1 MIELIE
7 LTKSY
12 GRVRAVDGVTFSAVP
27 GRVTGFLGL
36 NGSGKTT
43 TLRMLLGL
51 SRPTSGQALINKVR
65 FQELSQPARQVGAV
79 LEQGISHPG
88 QSGRAHL
95 TTQALLIG
103 ADRARVDPLLEQ
115 VGLADAADQRSG
127 DYSLGMRQRLAVAT
141 ALLGDPAVL
150 IMDEPANGLD
160 PEGIAWLRELL
171 RDHARNGGTVLISS
185 HLLAELAQ
193 LIDDVV
199 IISQGTVRY
208 AAPLDDLYGSAS
220 SRLRIRGRDPE
231 RLARAFEQAGATVGA
246 DGSTLEVIG
255 LTPED
260 AGDIAFD
267 AQVPIYELTSD
278 APNLEQIFLGLVSG
292 SINAAAGGPLD
303 TRMSDPGN
311 AATDDPADA
320 PPSTTTSA
328 PPSTTTSA
336 PPSSTTSATPGDPAS
351 DAPSDPGSG
360 PASIPTS
367 TPGSDPASSPTEAGV
382 Q

>member
-1 MIELIE
+1 MIEVIE

-12 GRVRAVDGVTFSAVP
+12 GRVRAVDGVTFAAVP

-51 SRPTSGQALINKVR
+51 SRPTSGRALINKVR
-65 FQELSQPARQVGAV
+65 FRDLSDPARQVGAV

-95 TTQALLIG
+95 LTQALLTG

-115 VGLADAADQRSG
+115 VGLEDAADQRCG

-141 ALLGDPAVL
+141 ALLGDPSVL
-150 IMDEPANGLD
+150 ILDEPANGLD

-171 RDHARNGGTVLISS
+171 REHARNGGTVLISS

-199 IISQGTVRY
+199 IIAQGTVRY
-208 AAPLDDLYGSAS
+208 AAPLADLYGSTSA
-220 SRLRIRGRDPE
+220 RLRIRGRDPE
-231 RLARAFEQAGATVGA
+231 RLSRAFEEAGAQVGT
-246 DGSTLEVIG
+246 DGYALEVTG

-260 AGDIAFD
+260 AGEIAFD
-267 AQVPIYELTSD
+267 AQVPIYELATDS
-278 APNLEQIFLGLVSG
+278 PNLEQIFLDLVG
-292 SINAAAGGPLD
+292 TPAPAPAAAAVP
-303 TRMSDPGN
+303 
-311 AATDDPADA
+311 
-320 PPSTTTSA
+320 
-328 PPSTTTSA
+328 
-336 PPSSTTSATPGDPAS
+336 
-351 DAPSDPGSG
+351 
-360 PASIPTS
+360 
-367 TPGSDPASSPTEAGV
+367 
-382 Q
+382 

>member
-12 GRVRAVDGVTFSAVP
+12 GRVRAVDDVTFSAVP

-51 SRPTSGQALINKVR
+51 TRPTSGTALINKVR
-65 FQELSQPARQVGAV
+65 YRELNHPARQVGAV

-95 TTQALLIG
+95 MTQALLTG
-103 ADRARVDPLLEQ
+103 AEVSRVDPLLEQ
-115 VGLADAADQRSG
+115 VGLEAAAEQRCG

-141 ALLGDPAVL
+141 ALLGDPPVL
-150 IMDEPANGLD
+150 VLDEPANGLD

-171 RDHARNGGTVLISS
+171 RDHARSGGTVLISS

-199 IISQGTVRY
+199 IISHGTVRY
-208 AAPLDDLYGSAS
+208 AAPLDELYGSAS
-220 SRLRIRGRDPE
+220 SRLRIRGRDPQ
-231 RLARAFEQAGATVGA
+231 LLSRAFEQAGAQVGT
-246 DGSTLEVIG
+246 DGDVLAVTG

-260 AGDIAFD
+260 AGEIAFE
-267 AQVPIYELTSD
+267 AQVPIYELATDS
-278 APNLEQIFLGLVSG
+278 PNLEQIFLDLVS
-292 SINAAAGGPLD
+292 AAAP
-303 TRMSDPGN
+303 
-311 AATDDPADA
+311 AAA
-320 PPSTTTSA
+320 
-328 PPSTTTSA
+328 
-336 PPSSTTSATPGDPAS
+336 
-351 DAPSDPGSG
+351 
-360 PASIPTS
+360 
-367 TPGSDPASSPTEAGV
+367 EEEV
-382 Q
+382 R

>member
-1 MIELIE
+1 MIELNE
-7 LTKSY
+7 LTKAY

-65 FQELSQPARQVGAV
+65 FQELENPARQVGAV

-103 ADRARVDPLLEQ
+103 VDRARVDALLEQ
-115 VGLADAADQRSG
+115 VGLGAAAEQRCG

-141 ALLGDPAVL
+141 ALLGDPQVL
-150 IMDEPANGLD
+150 ILDEPANGLD

-171 RDHARNGGTVLISS
+171 RDHARAGGTVLISS

-199 IISQGTVRY
+199 IIAEGTVRY
-208 AAPLDDLYGSAS
+208 AAPLSELYGSAS
-220 SRLRIRGRDPE
+220 ARLRIRGRDPQ
-231 RLARAFEQAGATVGA
+231 RLWRAFEEAGATVDT
-246 DGSTLEVIG
+246 DGYALEVIG

-260 AGDIAFD
+260 AGDIAFE
-267 AQVPIYELTSD
+267 AGVPLYELASD
-278 APNLEQIFLGLVSG
+278 APNLEQIFLDLV
-292 SINAAAGGPLD
+292 AG
-303 TRMSDPGN
+303 
-311 AATDDPADA
+311 DA
-320 PPSTTTSA
+320 PVPARVTA
-328 PPSTTTSA
+328 PA
-336 PPSSTTSATPGDPAS
+336 P
-351 DAPSDPGSG
+351 DPGSP
-360 PASIPTS
+360 PAAELVPAPADLIPVPS
-367 TPGSDPASSPTEAGV
+367 EPLASPEAAATTAGAAAAAETTT
-382 Q
+382 QEGDR